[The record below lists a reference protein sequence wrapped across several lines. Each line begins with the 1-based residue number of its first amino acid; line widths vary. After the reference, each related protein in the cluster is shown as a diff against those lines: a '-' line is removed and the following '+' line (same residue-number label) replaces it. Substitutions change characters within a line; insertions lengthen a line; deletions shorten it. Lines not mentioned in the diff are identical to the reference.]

1 MLIML
6 VVRRQPL
13 AWRFALRV
21 AMVLVG
27 VYLITE
33 LNFIPLWWMQYD
45 SSRAEPI
52 FLLGQLLRAVLTA
65 LLSEGLVWFLFL
77 LVAERLSQAQL
88 LGGVRF
94 AYLGSPR
101 IWLTNSAVQA
111 ILAGIGVAGLHLAY
125 LCLFY
130 QVSFRFGA
138 WTPLD
143 VPFTNGVVT
152 PLPFVEPLFYGA
164 LPAIQEEIFY
174 RGIALY
180 LLWRVLRQFWL
191 AALWSSALWA
201 FLHRGYPTEPF
212 YMRGLEL
219 LPVGL
224 LFCWIARRYGI
235 LASISA
241 HYTYNALLTA
251 VVYLQMDAPY
261 LRFSALISA
270 LGVTLLLLPA
280 LWVARR
286 HRQRPSLET
295 VELPAGAAA
304 PAPMVQEQA
313 VAPYRLLRPA
323 DWIVLAVVLG
333 VMMIS
338 TLVYQPDQPDE
349 RRKLQVNRQEAIQS
363 GCRVACCK
371 GTSLR
376 GG

>member
-1 MLIML
+1 
-6 VVRRQPL
+6 
-13 AWRFALRV
+13 
-21 AMVLVG
+21 
-27 VYLITE
+27 
-33 LNFIPLWWMQYD
+33 
-45 SSRAEPI
+45 
-52 FLLGQLLRAVLTA
+52 VLTA

-77 LVAERLSQAQL
+77 LVAERLSQAQP

-201 FLHRGYPTEPF
+201 FLHGGYPTEPF
-212 YMRGLEL
+212 Y
-219 LPVGL
+219 
-224 LFCWIARRYGI
+224 IYAR
-235 LASISA
+235 
-241 HYTYNALLTA
+241 
-251 VVYLQMDAPY
+251 
-261 LRFSALISA
+261 
-270 LGVTLLLLPA
+270 
-280 LWVARR
+280 
-286 HRQRPSLET
+286 
-295 VELPAGAAA
+295 AGAAA
-304 PAPMVQEQA
+304 CGAS
-313 VAPYRLLRPA
+313 LLLDCAALRY
-323 DWIVLAVVLG
+323 LG
-333 VMMIS
+333 FDKCA
-338 TLVYQPDQPDE
+338 LH
-349 RRKLQVNRQEAIQS
+349 L
-363 GCRVACCK
+363 
-371 GTSLR
+371 
-376 GG
+376 